1 MIIISGRFKSE
12 VSGVRCQC
20 SEDREQRTEDR
31 GGIRNAEKEMVEC
44 LIFYFSH
51 SAFRILTS
59 VLLGA

>member
-44 LIFYFSH
+44 LIFYFPY
-51 SAFRILTS
+51 SAF
-59 VLLGA
+59 